1 MTPDTGLIAAVEV
14 LSARA
19 MQVREKYVEFERR
32 TYGHEWS
39 TSDLMAGLVVDVGDL
54 TRLVMASQG
63 SRVADH
69 VDEGLAHELS
79 DCLWSVLVLARRL
92 DIDLGAAFVAT
103 MDQHRPSRCPRLTS
117 EPRNHWARR
126 TRQHQPSPLGGSSS
140 PPPRATHAD

>member
-1 MTPDTGLIAAVEV
+1 MTPDPGLIAAVDV

-19 MQVREKYVEFERR
+19 MEVREKYAAFEKR

-63 SRVADH
+63 RRVADR
-69 VDEGLAHELS
+69 VQEGLAHELS
-79 DCLWSVLVLARRL
+79 DCMWSLLVLTRRL

-103 MDQHRPSRCPRLTS
+103 MDDLETS
-117 EPRNHWARR
+117 L
-126 TRQHQPSPLGGSSS
+126 SGSDV
-140 PPPRATHAD
+140 P